1 MEDGDGVRCRRRD
14 GIPMSVMWGIDG
26 SPLADANGDGTSFH
40 RHFFMPVFH
49 SPFMALNVT
58 YVGLVLVEKSCAI
71 FSPVLLAI
79 LKSWRIVCAS
89 PKEI

>member
-26 SPLADANGDGTSFH
+26 SPLADANGDGRKFH
-40 RHFFMPVFH
+40 HRFFMPVFH

-71 FSPVLLAI
+71 FSPVRLAI
-79 LKSWRIVCAS
+79 RQKRSVIR
-89 PKEI
+89 